1 MTKTKKIT
9 LANSKGGIGKT
20 TISSMLA
27 YYLSKE
33 GYKTLLIDLD
43 PQANAT
49 AMIENTFDEFKDT
62 NYYSLYEGLK
72 AKDLKKSINK
82 LTDKFDFIASS
93 QDTTDFSE
101 LLNENNKY
109 TYLNSLI
116 EEIEGEYDFI
126 FYDVP
131 PTIFT
136 DFINNSLV
144 ASDYFIILTET
155 SDFSFKGISD
165 MYDTGNKMS
174 EVNKDLDFLG
184 ILINMREDDKEVLEE
199 LDLKYNT
206 TNKDM
211 FFSTYIPKR
220 KRIVKYATK
229 GMFSRN
235 NKSAIKFDRWD
246 KEIFN
251 TFDKLTIELLEK
263 IKESDN
269 K

>member
-1 MTKTKKIT
+1 MTKKIT

-27 YYLSKE
+27 YFLSEK
-33 GYKTLLIDLD
+33 GYKTLLVDLD

-49 AMIENTFDEFKDT
+49 TMIENTFNEFKEKDYDT
-62 NYYSLYEGLK
+62 LFEGLK
-72 AKDLKKSINK
+72 NKDLRMSISRI
-82 LTDKFDFIASS
+82 TDKFDFIPSS
-93 QDTTDFSE
+93 QNTTDFNE

-109 TYLNSLI
+109 TYLSNLI
-116 EEIEGEYDFI
+116 KNIEDEYDFI

-131 PTIFT
+131 PTNFT

-155 SDFSFKGISD
+155 SGFSFKGIID
-165 MYDTGNKMS
+165 MYETGRKMS
-174 EVNKDLDFLG
+174 EVNSRLDFLG
-184 ILINMREDDKEVLEE
+184 ILINMREDDKEVLAE
-199 LDLKYNT
+199 LDQEYNMD
-206 TNKDM
+206 NKDM

-220 KRIVKYATK
+220 KRIVKYANK

-235 NKSAIKFDRWD
+235 NKSAIKYDRWD
-246 KEIFN
+246 KEILS
-251 TFDKLTIELLEK
+251 TFEKLSDELLYK
-263 IKESDN
+263 ISESDE